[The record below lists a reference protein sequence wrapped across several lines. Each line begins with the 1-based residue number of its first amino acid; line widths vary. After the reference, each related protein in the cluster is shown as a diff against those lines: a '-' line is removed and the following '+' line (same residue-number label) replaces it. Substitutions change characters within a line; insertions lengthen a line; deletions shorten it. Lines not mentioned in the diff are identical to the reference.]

1 MHSFCFKL
9 ISDIRFVSISMLSNF
24 LLYKKIADQPKFDLL
39 IDPLFVTFWACA
51 ITPLPNIFDVK
62 IWT

>member
-1 MHSFCFKL
+1 
-9 ISDIRFVSISMLSNF
+9 MLSNF
-24 LLYKKIADQPKFDLL
+24 LLHKKIADQAKFDLL
-39 IDPLFVTFWACA
+39 IAPLFVTFWACA